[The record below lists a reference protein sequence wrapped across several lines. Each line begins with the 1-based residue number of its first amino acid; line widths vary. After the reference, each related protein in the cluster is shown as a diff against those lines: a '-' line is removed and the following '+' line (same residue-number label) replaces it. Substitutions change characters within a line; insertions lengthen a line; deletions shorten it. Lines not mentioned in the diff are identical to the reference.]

1 LAQGKVSSKG
11 EEMRD
16 SGLEERTN
24 EAPGFVPGVSHTGE
38 VSQRKRRT
46 GAENV
51 VKDTE

>member
-1 LAQGKVSSKG
+1 LVLGKVSSKG
-11 EEMRD
+11 EKMGD